1 MKFVL
6 TYLPFDVW
14 GEVTKSA
21 MSELF
26 DDSLHFEGRTIEMLK
41 RIVWNLL
48 ERSKLVENNA
58 LRKRN
63 LEIWFEPVK
72 VVYLLLL
79 SIMFGSEY
87 KTMGDMLSDL
97 MRY

>member
-1 MKFVL
+1 
-6 TYLPFDVW
+6 
-14 GEVTKSA
+14 
-21 MSELF
+21 MSSLF
-26 DDSLHFEGRTIEMLK
+26 DSTLHFEGRTIEVLK
-41 RIVWNLL
+41 RIIWNWL

-58 LRKRN
+58 LRKKN

-72 VVYLLLL
+72 VVYLLFL

-97 MRY
+97 TKY